1 MPALLA
7 DVNVEGLVAVLVRI
21 WLSEAW
27 RDLWT
32 ALNCALETFETVG
45 LSRDALDTLVWQ
57 TCQSRQTVLVTAN
70 RNRRGPD
77 SLEETIRTLNTPTS
91 LPVVTL
97 ANPERLT
104 HDKAYAQRAAERLLD
119 YLLNIE
125 NYRGVGRLYVP

>member
-1 MPALLA
+1 MPAVLP
-7 DVNVEGLVAVLVRI
+7 DVKVEGQVALLVRI

-32 ALNCALETFETVG
+32 ALNYALETFERMG
-45 LSRDALDTLVWQ
+45 LPRDAPDTLVGQ

-77 SLEETIRTLNTPTS
+77 SLEDAIRTINTPTS

-104 HDKAYAQRAAERLLD
+104 HDRAYAERAAERLLD